1 MVCILPVRRM
11 LAEDCD
17 ISNFRVKLSDVVILL
32 ALVCITKDF
41 LLVSKDF
48 FSNLSLTGISF
59 VFLNSLLL
67 SL

>member
-32 ALVCITKDF
+32 ALVS
-41 LLVSKDF
+41 V
-48 FSNLSLTGISF
+48 
-59 VFLNSLLL
+59 
-67 SL
+67 